1 MSTAT
6 IGSRYQV
13 VIPAA
18 ERRQVGLKPHDKVS
32 VEVADGAIIIKAIDA
47 RQFRGLGQDL
57 KSRRDP
63 VSYVR
68 EMRAAWGARS

>member
-18 ERRQVGLKPHDKVS
+18 ERRKIGLKPKDKVS
-32 VEVADGAIIIKAIDA
+32 VDVLENTIVIRPIDA
-47 RQFRGLGQDL
+47 RHYRGLGEAL
-57 KSRRDP
+57 RDGRDG
-63 VSYVR
+63 VDYVR
-68 EMRAAWGARS
+68 ELRAEWEAGQ